1 MDTLSSPKAPS
12 RAVIIG
18 GGLAGMVAANELLK
32 QKIPVL
38 LLERERRTGGKAGA
52 DLINGVFEEHGYHVF
67 PTFYANT
74 LALIDEIGASNNLV
88 PITKFHYLLAPDTK
102 PKQGRGVYPNSIVF
116 LQPDSISAAVK
127 DTFSGIIPWY
137 EFILFFYAMID
148 LCSQPNKSRRFLDQ
162 VSVTG
167 FIRSRWYR
175 SDIIADF
182 HQQTV
187 LQASAIPSYD
197 LSAMTMKHL
206 VQHWCGKL
214 KPLFRILNGN
224 LQQKFIEPLEK
235 EIRRNGC
242 EIKFNT
248 SVTEILTDGEKL
260 CGLKLESAD
269 SATIAVERLNP
280 SDICIIATPHE
291 VTSTFFNDSVC
302 QCDDRSVAHPDTHSL
317 GFVNNL
323 ESAPMAAFQF
333 YLNRKIPALPPQ
345 HVNLFESKFGLSF
358 IDVSQTWQGL
368 PNTTLS
374 VIASDFR
381 SLRGISDDEARDHI
395 FKELQRFVPELK
407 ERDIERV
414 HPEQN
419 IRTPLFLNTV
429 GAWHFRPATR
439 TRIKNLYI
447 AGDYCRTRA
456 DLTTMESAV
465 ISGRQTAASV
475 LEDAGL
481 DPTPAK
487 PIRLSRPYWR
497 FKFYKWAGLPF
508 ALLLRGIVLLSALIK
523 DLVTGNFSLRKWLD

>member
-1 MDTLSSPKAPS
+1 METLSSVKPS

-38 LLERERRTGGKAGA
+38 LLEKEARTGGKAGA
-52 DLINGVFEEHGYHVF
+52 DFVNEVFEEHGYHVF

-74 LALIDEIGASNNLV
+74 LALLEEIGAAKNLV
-88 PITKFHYLLAPDTK
+88 EIKKFHYLLAPDTK
-102 PKQGRGVYPNSIVF
+102 PKNGRGVYPNSIVF
-116 LQPDSISAAVK
+116 LQPDSVGAALK
-127 DTFSGIIPWY
+127 NTFSGIIPWY
-137 EFILFFYAMID
+137 EYVLFFYAMID
-148 LCSQPNKSRRFLDQ
+148 LCSQPFKSRRFLDQ

-175 SDIIADF
+175 SDIIAEF

-187 LQASAIPSYD
+187 LQASSIPSYD

-214 KPLFRILNGN
+214 NPLFRILNGN
-224 LQQKFIEPLEK
+224 LQEKFIEPLEK
-235 EIRRNGC
+235 QIRSKNCEIR
-242 EIKFNT
+242 FNT
-248 SVTEILTDGEKL
+248 FVTELLTDGDKL
-260 CGLKLESAD
+260 YGLKLESEN
-269 SATIAVERLNP
+269 SATVTVERLNP
-280 SDICIIATPHE
+280 GDVCIIATPHQ
-291 VTSTFFNDSVC
+291 VTATFFNDSVC
-302 QCDDRSVAHPDTHSL
+302 QCDDQSTADPEIDSL
-317 GFVNNL
+317 GLVNHL

-333 YLNRKIPALPPQ
+333 YFNRKIPGLPPE

-358 IDVSQTWQGL
+358 IDVSQIWSGL
-368 PNTTLS
+368 TNTTLS

-381 SLRGISDDEARDHI
+381 SLIGVSDEQARDHI
-395 FKELQRFVPELK
+395 FKELQRFVPEIK
-407 ERDIERV
+407 DRDIERV
-414 HPEQN
+414 FPQQN

-429 GAWHFRPATR
+429 GAWHFRPAMK

-487 PIRLSRPYWR
+487 PILLERPYWR
-497 FKFYKWAGLPF
+497 FKILKWLFLVP
-508 ALLLRGIVLLSALIK
+508 ALSLRGIVLLFALVK
-523 DLVTGNFSLRKWLD
+523 DLVTGNFSLRRWLD